1 MKKILLVLL
10 LLSNVVFAY
19 PGMDFS
25 PVGTQF
31 MLMQQQNFQRN
42 EADNL
47 RRFTDTFDE
56 SDEYDPEE
64 LKRKEYQIKN
74 LKAPTKIDLGSKKQE
89 LPAVPEDNKFIQ
101 KNGKIFIE
109 NSHHDDDET
118 DSFRDLFD

>member
-1 MKKILLVLL
+1 MKVEII
-10 LLSNVVFAY
+10 NII
-19 PGMDFS
+19 DFLAK
-25 PVGTQF
+25 Q
-31 MLMQQQNFQRN
+31 
-42 EADNL
+42 L
-47 RRFTDTFDE
+47 RT
-56 SDEYDPEE
+56 
-64 LKRKEYQIKN
+64 LYQIKN